1 MRPKMI
7 QVTMLE
13 ILVQESTVAADA
25 AEVIAAV

>member
-7 QVTMLE
+7 QVTTLE
-13 ILVQESTVAADA
+13 ILVQESTVAVDV